1 MSQYDV
7 YGIGNA
13 LVDTEYE
20 VSDDFLEDAKL
31 EKGVMTLIDATQ
43 RHALIQLLEEKHEHK
58 VIQQCGGGSAANT
71 MVAVAQLGG
80 KGFYS
85 CKVASD
91 SVGDFF
97 MGDLAK
103 AGIKTNLDSGRDN
116 GDSGQC
122 ISMVTPDAERSM
134 TTHLGISETLSEAE
148 LDEEA
153 LKNSTYLYIEGYLVT
168 SPSAFAAARKAQDIA
183 RANGV
188 QVSLTLSDP
197 AIVENFKSAFDE
209 FAEHGIDLVFCN
221 EEEAK
226 IWTASKTNEEAFSKL
241 KLVCGKAVMT
251 MGKEGAM
258 TWDGSSSSVVAG
270 VPTKAVDTTG
280 AGDIFAGTFLGE
292 LSKGRSYPEAA
303 ATANR
308 AASKLVSQFGARLTL
323 EEMQA
328 AAGQ

>member
-1 MSQYDV
+1 MSQFDV

-20 VSDDFLEDAKL
+20 VTDEFLKDASL

-43 RHALIQLLEEKHEHK
+43 RHAILQLLEEKHEHEVVK
-58 VIQQCGGGSAANT
+58 QCGGGSAANT

-80 KGFYS
+80 TSFYS

-91 SVGDFF
+91 ATGDFF
-97 MGDLAK
+97 MSDLA
-103 AGIKTNLDSGRDN
+103 AVGVKTNLDKGRDE

-134 TTHLGISETLSEAE
+134 TTHLGISESLSVAE

-153 LKNSTYLYIEGYLVT
+153 LKNSSYLYIEGYLVT
-168 SPSAFAAARKAQDIA
+168 SPTAFAAARKAQDLA
-183 RANGV
+183 HQYGV

-197 AIVENFKSAFDE
+197 AIVENFKGAFDE
-209 FAEHGIDLVFCN
+209 FAENGIDLVFCN

-226 IWTASKTNEEAFSKL
+226 IWTASQTRDEAFSKL
-241 KLVCGKAVMT
+241 KLVCKKAAMTLGKD
-251 MGKEGAM
+251 GAM
-258 TWDGSSSSVVAG
+258 TWDGKTMEQVSG

-280 AGDIFAGTFLGE
+280 AGDIFAGAFLAQINQG
-292 LSKGRSYPEAA
+292 KSYGQAA
-303 ATANR
+303 AVANK
-308 AASKLVSQFGARLTL
+308 AASKLVSQFGARLNL
-323 EEMQA
+323 EEIKA
-328 AAGQ
+328 AAE